1 VCSWHRKGAV
11 IVMSVCRK
19 YFEQLEDDVKERY
32 NTILNRK
39 WMILILT
46 VLDYDD
52 VTNIENL
59 AIPLLSTKVSL
70 LPREL
75 QVL

>member
-1 VCSWHRKGAV
+1 
-11 IVMSVCRK
+11 MSVCRK